1 MKSTKRNNGS
11 AGRCKFPL
19 SREENEKL
27 IELVRQNR
35 ALYDPS
41 YQDHKD
47 VNHLHN
53 IWLTVAMDMGK
64 PAMDGM
70 EWKKKWRNLRDT
82 YVKKIRGIRQNVNV
96 AAMKNWRFFEHMS
109 FLEPFLEDN
118 ICSKASPHGDIVSSL
133 LACSRESQEDSY
145 DEPEVS
151 FPCQDSPP
159 SLRDETSSHA
169 LVSED
174 TISDTASIKEEEDA
188 SPPEGP
194 TELSLKLPLAT
205 ETKLRAK
212 KRPRLETFDSNE
224 DQWRGNERAP
234 YISEPSVSECY
245 SARSAT
251 QIFFD
256 SCALRLEKLPARTQS
271 FLQFQIAQLFFN
283 AENPDLNPVPI
294 MPLPEHTQLCESR
307 RTSDSLNRP
316 ASNTRSQV

>member
-1 MKSTKRNNGS
+1 MKSTKRSNGS

-118 ICSKASPHGDIVSSL
+118 I
-133 LACSRESQEDSY
+133 
-145 DEPEVS
+145 
-151 FPCQDSPP
+151 
-159 SLRDETSSHA
+159 LRDETSGHA

-174 TISDTASIKEEEDA
+174 TISDAASIKEEEDA

-234 YISEPSVSECY
+234 YISEASVSECY

-256 SCALRLEKLPARTQS
+256 SCTLRLEKLPARTQS

-307 RTSDSLNRP
+307 RTGDSLNRP

>member
-1 MKSTKRNNGS
+1 MKSTKRSNGS

-118 ICSKASPHGDIVSSL
+118 I
-133 LACSRESQEDSY
+133 
-145 DEPEVS
+145 
-151 FPCQDSPP
+151 
-159 SLRDETSSHA
+159 LRDETSSHA

-224 DQWRGNERAP
+224 DQWRGNDRAP
-234 YISEPSVSECY
+234 YISEASVSECY

-256 SCALRLEKLPARTQS
+256 SCTLRLERLPARTQS

-307 RTSDSLNRP
+307 RTGDSLNRP

>member
-1 MKSTKRNNGS
+1 MKSTKRSNGS

-41 YQDHKD
+41 FQDHKD

-118 ICSKASPHGDIVSSL
+118 I
-133 LACSRESQEDSY
+133 
-145 DEPEVS
+145 
-151 FPCQDSPP
+151 
-159 SLRDETSSHA
+159 LRDETSSHA

-224 DQWRGNERAP
+224 DQWRGNDRAP
-234 YISEPSVSECY
+234 YISEASVSECY

-256 SCALRLEKLPARTQS
+256 SCTLRLEKLPARTQS

-307 RTSDSLNRP
+307 RTGDSLNRP

>member
-118 ICSKASPHGDIVSSL
+118 I
-133 LACSRESQEDSY
+133 
-145 DEPEVS
+145 
-151 FPCQDSPP
+151 
-159 SLRDETSSHA
+159 LRDETSSHA